1 MATELGKL
9 LRHIRLDRD
18 EYLKDMAGKLGITS
32 SYLSA
37 IENGK
42 RDMPSNLV
50 RKISDIYDLSSDMSE
65 RLDEF
70 AGKLKKKV
78 EISMYD
84 ASQNKQYTA
93 WAFARQFDDLSDEQI
108 HKIRQILE
116 GND

>member
-9 LRHIRLDRD
+9 LRHIRLDKD
-18 EYLKDMAGKLGITS
+18 EYLKDMASKLGITS

-42 RDMPSNLV
+42 RDMPSKLV
-50 RKISDIYDLSSDMSE
+50 RKIGDVYGLSSDMSE
-65 RLDEF
+65 KLEEF

-78 EISMYD
+78 EISTRD
-84 ASQNKQYTA
+84 ASKNKQYTA

-108 HKIRQILE
+108 HKIRKILE
-116 GND
+116 GKD

>member
-1 MATELGKL
+1 MATDLGKL
-9 LRHIRLDRD
+9 LRRIRLDKD
-18 EYLKDMAGKLGITS
+18 EYLKDMASNLDITS

-42 RDMPSNLV
+42 RDMP
-50 RKISDIYDLSSDMSE
+50 RKLIGKIGDIYGLSSDTLE
-65 RLDEF
+65 KLEEY

-78 EISMYD
+78 EISTCD
-84 ASQNKQYTA
+84 ASKNKQYTA